1 MNKQYNLAEI
11 FDIAI
16 QIEINGAVFYREV
29 AANQTIPAAK
39 TMLLDL
45 AQQEGD
51 HEQLFRKMQ
60 ARFADKVEIDAL
72 NDEFAMLYM
81 QTEATNY
88 IFKSQNTPAVTA
100 ELLLRDVL
108 ELAMNK
114 ERDSILFFMGLKFVM
129 KKSADKECI
138 NKLIE
143 EEQFHL
149 ATLAQFAKEYGTTH

>member
-16 QIEINGAVFYREV
+16 QIEINGAEFYRAV
-29 AANQTIPAAK
+29 AEKQSIPAVKAF
-39 TMLLDL
+39 LLDL
-45 AQQEGD
+45 ADQEAG

-60 ARFADKVEIDAL
+60 NRFADNIDVDAM

-81 QTEATNY
+81 QAEATNY
-88 IFKSQNTPAVTA
+88 VFKSTNSPVATA
-100 ELLLRDVL
+100 DMILSDVL

-114 ERDSILFFMGLKFVM
+114 ERDSILFFMGLKFLM
-129 KKSADKECI
+129 KAPADKKTI
-138 NKLIE
+138 DKLIE

-149 ATLAQFAKEYGTTH
+149 ATLAQFSKEYGLT

>member
-16 QIEINGAVFYREV
+16 QIEINGAEFYREV
-29 AANQTIPAAK
+29 AAKQSIPAVKAF
-39 TMLLDL
+39 LLDL
-45 AQQEGD
+45 ADQEAG

-60 ARFADKVEIDAL
+60 NRFADNIDIDAM

-81 QTEATNY
+81 QVEATNY
-88 IFKSQNTPAVTA
+88 VFKSANSPVATA
-100 ELLLRDVL
+100 DMILSDVL

-114 ERDSILFFMGLKFVM
+114 ERDSILFFMGLKFLM
-129 KKSADKECI
+129 KAPADKKTI
-138 NKLIE
+138 DKLIE

-149 ATLAQFAKEYGTTH
+149 ATLAQFSKEYGLMK